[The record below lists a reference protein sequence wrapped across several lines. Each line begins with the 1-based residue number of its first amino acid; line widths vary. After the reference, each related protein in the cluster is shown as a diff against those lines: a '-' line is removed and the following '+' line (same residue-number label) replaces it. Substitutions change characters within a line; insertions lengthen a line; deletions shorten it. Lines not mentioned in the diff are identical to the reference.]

1 MSHHQEELS
10 EWIEIVSRKLPHLHT
25 AEVNVLALYSFGAVL
40 SQSCGIS
47 KISALLSMLLRQKPN
62 TLRQRLR
69 ELTYEGADKR
79 GEKRRSLE
87 VEHSFGDL
95 LKWVLS
101 WWASSEQRLA
111 LVLDATSFRNS
122 FTVLTISVVYRGCA
136 IPVAWKVLKS
146 EQKGEWQGHWE
157 SLIEALSPAVPAGW
171 FVLVLADRGLY
182 AKWLYQ
188 KCVAVKWHP
197 FLRINQQG
205 QFRPCG
211 NRCFR
216 LLSSFVHAQRPDWSG
231 RVTCFKTKECQL
243 NCTLLGHYDPTFNDP
258 WLVVTDLAPKQAD
271 IAWYGMRS
279 WIETGFKDLKRGGW
293 GWHHTKMKDPA
304 RAERLWL
311 VLSVATLWTLSVGG
325 YAETQLPA
333 SPFAPLPDTWTASQ
347 KGHRRLSCFTLGQLA
362 ILAAFIQHLP
372 VFVCEFVYEQW
383 PRSSWKFQ
391 PLC

>member
-1 MSHHQEELS
+1 MSHHHQELS
-10 EWIEIVSRKLPHLHT
+10 EWIEIVSRKLPHLHA
-25 AEVNVLALYSFGAVL
+25 AEGKVLALYSFGAVL
-40 SQSCGIS
+40 SQACGIS
-47 KISALLSMLLRQKPN
+47 KISALLSMLLRQDPN

-69 ELTYEGADKR
+69 ELTYDGDDKR
-79 GEKRRSLE
+79 GKKRRSLQ

-111 LVLDATSFRNS
+111 LVLDATSFRNI

-146 EQKGEWQGHWE
+146 EQKGTWQAHWE
-157 SLIEALSPAVPAGW
+157 GLIDHLAPAVPAGW

-188 KCVAVKWHP
+188 KCIQVKWHP

-205 QFRPCG
+205 QFRAHG

-216 LLSSFVHAQRPDWSG
+216 LLSGLVHAQRPDWSG
-231 RVTCFKTKECQL
+231 RVTCFKTKDCQL
-243 NCTLLGHYDPTFNDP
+243 DCTLLAHDDPTYDDP
-258 WLVVTDLAPKQAD
+258 WLVVTDLAPKKAD

-279 WIETGFKDLKRGGW
+279 WVEAGFKDLKRGGW

-311 VLSVATLWTLSVGG
+311 VLTVATLWTLSVGG
-325 YAETQLPA
+325 YIETQLPDC
-333 SPFAPLPDTWTASQ
+333 SFAPLPDAWTASQ

-362 ILAAFIQHLP
+362 ILAAFIQHIP
-372 VFVCEFVYEQW
+372 VFACEFVYEQW
-383 PRSSWKFQ
+383 PRSSWKFNL
-391 PLC
+391 LC